1 MRGICLSLF
10 FFNLFYLILI
20 HYISKMKGNL
30 LISFIL
36 VLASPSVQKALAA
49 PVEFIKLCA
58 YERGKSI
65 NLIWETA
72 IEINNNYFLIQRSSD
87 GTNFKVIGQV
97 QGNATIFESTH
108 YEFEDQNPLEGTSY
122 YRIQQVDFSGSFSFS
137 MTMEISNYMKIEA
150 QKLNIFPNPSPPNE
164 PTILI
169 EDDPKELHYTLSIH
183 SISGQL
189 LSSMTIDSPGLHRL
203 EPLSGHLRNGL
214 YFVKVMSSSGN
225 VQWIQLQLQG

>member
-1 MRGICLSLF
+1 MKRNLLF
-10 FFNLFYLILI
+10 SIILILGAGI
-20 HYISKMKGNL
+20 
-30 LISFIL
+30 
-36 VLASPSVQKALAA
+36 VQKAIAA

-72 IEINNNYFLIQRSSD
+72 LEINNNYFLIQRSSD

-97 QGNATIFESTH
+97 QGNATIFENTH
-108 YEFEDQNPLEGTSY
+108 YEFEDKKPIEGTSY

-137 MTMEISNYMKIEA
+137 EIVEISNYMKIEA
-150 QKLNIFPNPSPPNE
+150 QKVNIFPNPSPPSE

-169 EDDPKELHYTLSIH
+169 GENPDESHYTISIH

-189 LSSMTIDSPGLHRL
+189 LSSMQINSPGLHRL
-203 EPLSGHLRNGL
+203 EPLSGQLRNGL
-214 YFVKVMSSSGN
+214 YFIKVLGSSGT